1 MKQDTPIMT
10 RLIAIFVTAA
20 SFLGLAVPAFA
31 GYSSGGGFSA
41 PGYGA
46 RAWGMGGAA
55 VAFGSDEAATYWN
68 PALLS
73 LLGSHRIGLS
83 YVDLVPGADA
93 RNSFLAYAGPLKK
106 GDVDAPGLD
115 FAAHAMGVLYGN
127 LMLELS
133 DGQKYTENSLLL
145 AYSYSPEYF
154 VSFGVG
160 MDLLFSSSDV
170 GGFDAKGTAFTAG
183 LRLALS
189 RRISVGFVA
198 RNIFSRL
205 LFDSGGDDELGRSF
219 TLGAAY
225 TIMHGVVVEG
235 DLVGAFG
242 GLARAV
248 AGCEGKF
255 FSDVLAVRGGISS
268 VTAGENRV
276 LPHLGLGVLVRN
288 VQLDYNANFDSG
300 EAFGTTHRF
309 SLAVDF

>member
-1 MKQDTPIMT
+1 MT
-10 RLIAIFVTAA
+10 RFVSVILTAA
-20 SFLGLAVPAFA
+20 CCLGTAVPAFA
-31 GYSSGGGFSA
+31 GYSSGGGFTA

-73 LLGSHRIGLS
+73 LIGSHRIGLA
-83 YVDLVPGADA
+83 YVDLVPGAEA
-93 RNSFLAYAGPLKK
+93 RNSFLAYAGPLKQ
-106 GDVDAPGLD
+106 GDADTPGLG
-115 FAAHAMGVLYGN
+115 FASHAMGALYGN
-127 LMLELS
+127 LVLELS
-133 DGQKYTENSLLL
+133 DGQKYMENSLLL

-160 MDLLFSSSDV
+160 MDVFFSSSDV
-170 GGFDAKGTAFTAG
+170 GGFDAKGTSFTAG
-183 LRLALS
+183 LRLALTP
-189 RRISVGFVA
+189 RISVGLVA
-198 RNIFSRL
+198 RNVFSRI
-205 LFDSGGDDELGRSF
+205 LFDSGGDDELDRSF

-225 TIMHGVVVEG
+225 TVMDDVVIEG

-248 AGCEGKF
+248 AGCEGRF
-255 FSDVLAVRGGISS
+255 FSDVLAVRAGISA
-268 VTAGENRV
+268 VTAGENRA
-276 LPHLGLGVLVRN
+276 LPHAGMGVLVRK

-309 SLAVDF
+309 SLAVAF